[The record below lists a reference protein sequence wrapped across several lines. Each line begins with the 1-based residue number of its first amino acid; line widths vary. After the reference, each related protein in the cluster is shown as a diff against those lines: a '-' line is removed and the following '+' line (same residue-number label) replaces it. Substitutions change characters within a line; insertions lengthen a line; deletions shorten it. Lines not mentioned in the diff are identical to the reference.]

1 MFPFPSP
8 SGIAQHYPQPAMTT
22 PSNTAAAS
30 SPIADSGSATDSS
43 LLSRIAGSAL
53 SSIKFSACCAVA
65 ASLAGLG
72 TGAAALIAVGSLT
85 VGTTVCLVEALSARQ
100 GEQLP
105 SAIVQHGV
113 SNDWHTL
120 AGGLAGTTPTIMAL
134 TALASALAVTAAD
147 GPPQLGANGL
157 ACLAAMVAVPAIL
170 LVGKGMR
177 AVAGKP
183 AGAAGSLASLAV
195 PALAVGVALG
205 APAALLQQASPEA
218 ALRFVIG
225 FAGNMAAATVREA
238 LTQTTLPAW
247 RGIERDGTGFAYGLS
262 GASGRERLGS
272 TVLPTLASCLLFAG
286 SSALT
291 LHYLEAATGLGM
303 APAGQALLAQPLE
316 DIARRSA
323 LRTLV
328 LQSTNEMLE
337 GLWRGLALAGYA
349 GARGITL
356 RYRNPEAA
364 LPDVPAAMRA
374 SSRDPATWDRTAV
387 FASARLLDGALPNL
401 LAQLASMPA
410 STDYWNGFRIGAVL
424 AQGATMA
431 RTPILAAHL
440 LPRMS
445 GIPSAGP
452 ADTAASQ
459 SDLTDSQG
467 DAEASLSGSTE
478 TSIVV
483 DSGDSTGDA
492 SISVSVSAS
501 TAMHTPCA
509 DPGLAWA

>member
-8 SGIAQHYPQPAMTT
+8 SGIAQHYPRPAVTA
-22 PSNTAAAS
+22 PSSPGAAAS
-30 SPIADSGSATDSS
+30 PATGTGAGADPS

-53 SSIKFSACCAVA
+53 SGIKLSACCAIA

-72 TGAAALIAVGSLT
+72 TGAAALIAVGALT
-85 VGTTVCLVEALSARQ
+85 VDAAVCLMETASVRR
-100 GEQLP
+100 GDQLP

-113 SNDWHTL
+113 CNDWHTL
-120 AGGLAGTTPTIMAL
+120 IGGLAGGAPTTVAL

-147 GPPQLGANGL
+147 GPPRLGTNAL
-157 ACLAAMVAVPAIL
+157 ACLAAMVAAPAML
-170 LVGKGMR
+170 MVGRGVR
-177 AVAGKP
+177 AIAGEQG
-183 AGAAGSLASLAV
+183 GAAGSFACLTV
-195 PALAVGVALG
+195 PVLAVGTVLG
-205 APAALLQQASPEA
+205 LPAALLQQASPEA
-218 ALRFVIG
+218 ALRFVVG
-225 FAGNMAAATVREA
+225 FAGNMAGATVREA

-247 RGIERDGTGFAYGLS
+247 RGIERDGTGFDYGLS

-272 TVLPTLASCLLFAG
+272 TVLPTLVSCLLFAG

-303 APAGQALLAQPLE
+303 APAGQALLAQSLGE
-316 DIARRSA
+316 IARRSA

-349 GARGITL
+349 GARGIAL
-356 RYRNPEAA
+356 RYRNTEAA

-401 LAQLASMPA
+401 LAQLASMPG

-431 RTPILAAHL
+431 RTPIVAAHL
-440 LPRMS
+440 LPRMP
-445 GIPSAGP
+445 GNPSAGP
-452 ADTAASQ
+452 ANTAASQ
-459 SDLTDSQG
+459 SYMTDSQG
-467 DAEASLSGSTE
+467 DPEASSSSSTQ

-483 DSGDSTGDA
+483 ASVDPTEDA
-492 SISVSVSAS
+492 SSSPP
-501 TAMHTPCA
+501 TPCA